1 MPQKTDAKRFELAI
15 PAPTESDPKAF
26 ELLRVWAAH
35 GDQHVTIRPDLHGG
49 PEGFGYMLAQLARHG
64 ALLYGQR
71 EGRPPAEVLKL
82 VKLGFDQEW
91 NDGSWPSGKVSVS
104 D

>member
-1 MPQKTDAKRFELAI
+1 MPKESHTKRFELAI
-15 PAPTESDPKAF
+15 PGPTESDPKAF

-35 GDQHVTIRPDLHGG
+35 GEQHVSIHPDLHGG

-71 EGRPPAEVLKL
+71 EGMSPIDALKL
-82 VKLGFDQEW
+82 VKQGFDREW
-91 NDGSWPSGKVSVS
+91 DQGNWPTGKIPVE